1 MSSAQKE
8 LYFSAY
14 VSLEKWND
22 DSDFKY
28 FNTVLYF
35 NILPRTVVKLS

>member
-28 FNTVLYF
+28 FNTVCCIPISYQGQ
-35 NILPRTVVKLS
+35 